1 LSSERQ
7 NLHENSYRSNK
18 IVNTNLQ
25 DKFNNFDLL
34 RKEANKSGSRNHST
48 ESITSKKDDY
58 NTKKSYQSMNK
69 SINNNSS
76 SNYKNL
82 TN

>member
-1 LSSERQ
+1 MSSERQ

-58 NTKKSYQSMNK
+58 NTKKSYQSMK
-69 SINNNSS
+69 S